1 MESAV
6 YRCACYLRP
15 ALCTG
20 RCIDAST
27 VHHFSGEAEHGIAPS
42 QFILTLVFLL
52 NLSLSLYGVHRVAI
66 HFCAPVLVPRKG
78 QAGLIRLSARGI
90 ASFWLTSRKMTRFA
104 RGSRFSP
111 SVPNPRIQNFV
122 PRAAVPITSALV
134 GDPVSA
140 GTDKRADKH
149 RYDAL
154 YALHSRSLQPQLQLI
169 HGVHRYLPHSA
180 WIVPRPWTLPTAVS
194 CVHVQVQVWPNADP
208 DWTETRTLGASR
220 VEVPIKGTNCASV

>member
-1 MESAV
+1 M
-6 YRCACYLRP
+6 
-15 ALCTG
+15 
-20 RCIDAST
+20 
-27 VHHFSGEAEHGIAPS
+27 
-42 QFILTLVFLL
+42 
-52 NLSLSLYGVHRVAI
+52 
-66 HFCAPVLVPRKG
+66 G

-111 SVPNPRIQNFV
+111 SVPNPRIQNSV

-169 HGVHRYLPHSA
+169 HSVHRYLPHSA
-180 WIVPRPWTLPTAVS
+180 WIVQRPWTLPTAVS
-194 CVHVQVQVWPNADP
+194 CVHVQLQVWPNADP
-208 DWTETRTLGASR
+208 DWTPRHARWGHQEYRYLSR
-220 VEVPIKGTNCASV
+220 YKPCISVNARCCTDCMYIQ